1 MNKQN
6 LLEKF
11 IIKELDKVKD
21 LFIIQLSEN
30 SYMLF
35 NKFII
40 TKEKRQY
47 AIKNLA
53 NSQVVK
59 FYQLKHATTWCIFE
73 NFKLYNEALDIENL
87 DRKIENYIASMEYHK
102 KLSKKTKD
110 QQQKILYLIKLNEDI
125 FLKKACVDEMEKHIN
140 ISKYWLNKRYKESL
154 S

>member
-11 IIKELDKVKD
+11 VIKELDKVKD

-40 TKEKRQY
+40 TKEKRLY
-47 AIKNLA
+47 VIKNLG
-53 NSQVVK
+53 NSHIVK

-87 DRKIENYIASMEYHK
+87 DRKIENHTASMEYHK
-102 KLSKKTKD
+102 KLSQKTKD
-110 QQQKILYLIKLNEDI
+110 PQQKILYLIKLNEDI
-125 FLKKACVDEMEKHIN
+125 FLKKACVEEMEKHIN